1 VDILALPNIT
11 PEESHWATELIGKQM
26 LYMTRLV
33 DDLLDVSR
41 ISQDRLEL
49 RKERID
55 LAAVVQRAVE
65 MNRPAIKQSSH
76 ELTMTLPAAP
86 IYVHGDEVRLA
97 QVFSNLLNNAAKY
110 TDQGGAI
117 TLAVAKNT
125 SDVLVTVKDNG
136 IGIAPDQLARV
147 FEMFAQIDRSM
158 ERTQGGLGIGLNLAK
173 RLVEMHGGTIA
184 AKSAGLGKGSEF
196 AVRLPIMVEASE
208 ARVAPPGTRVAMP
221 ASAAAILRILV
232 VDDNRD
238 SAETLEMMLR
248 HRGNTVSLA
257 YDGEAAVQAALEL
270 QPDVVVLDIGLPK
283 LNGDEA
289 CRRIRQQT
297 TGRRIIIIA
306 LTGWSRDED
315 RQLTREAG
323 FDYHLVKP
331 VSPNAVWTLIADLA
345 SKRND

>member
-1 VDILALPNIT
+1 
-11 PEESHWATELIGKQM
+11 
-26 LYMTRLV
+26 
-33 DDLLDVSR
+33 
-41 ISQDRLEL
+41 
-49 RKERID
+49 
-55 LAAVVQRAVE
+55 
-65 MNRPAIKQSSH
+65 
-76 ELTMTLPAAP
+76 
-86 IYVHGDEVRLA
+86 
-97 QVFSNLLNNAAKY
+97 LLNNAAKY

-208 ARVAPPGTRVAMP
+208 AGVAPPGTRVAMP
-221 ASAAAILRILV
+221 ASAATTLRILV

-283 LNGDEA
+283 LNGYEA